1 MTDILYELSIEINT
15 EDFNKCF
22 IKRNCKSLTKISPDE
37 YADYSYIDQGL
48 LFIFRNSKYKKKVKV
63 IASLYGMGNQN
74 DINSEQFIHKLKKKI
89 CKYFDDEYHLNDF
102 VCSAVSLIRDT
113 DLESDKNVASYINVV
128 RRIGKVKK
136 YHSISCID
144 NLPKN
149 SFCLSGNSNGIL
161 LLLYAPDDISSA
173 DSCGV
178 LRTEIRLNKNFIKN
192 TTEHICTSKQ
202 IEDIIIQ
209 SNSLFK
215 KIYFSIVP
223 PGNYYKKRKA
233 IDIINHEIDDVRLR
247 RKMIKLVTLVSEK
260 KSLLLAQKT
269 MNTRGMCKI
278 MNAFKIIGLSPI
290 TISKREK
297 AQYLKNIY

>member
-1 MTDILYELSIEINT
+1 MTDILYELSLDINT
-15 EDFNKCF
+15 QDFNKCF

-37 YADYSYIDQGL
+37 YSDYSYIDQGL

-63 IASLYGMGNQN
+63 IASLYG
-74 DINSEQFIHKLKKKI
+74 
-89 CKYFDDEYHLNDF
+89 
-102 VCSAVSLIRDT
+102 
-113 DLESDKNVASYINVV
+113 
-128 RRIGKVKK
+128 
-136 YHSISCID
+136 
-144 NLPKN
+144 
-149 SFCLSGNSNGIL
+149 
-161 LLLYAPDDISSA
+161 
-173 DSCGV
+173 
-178 LRTEIRLNKNFIKN
+178 IRLNKDFIKN

-247 RKMIKLVTLVSEK
+247 RKMINLVTLISEK